1 MEPFIIFQ
9 ANSHKT
15 LTTEYNGVHRVKD
28 KSNFKALLCAL
39 RVLCGIRL
47 GIMPNPNTSKI
58 IKELQRLYR
67 DTRCFLH
74 YKTPFQLTCAVIL
87 SAQCT
92 DERVNIVAPEL
103 FKVFP
108 TAEKMAAAKQR
119 DVEKLIKSTGFYH
132 NKAKN
137 LIGFAQGLIGLYG
150 GKLPKTI
157 AELTQL
163 PGVGRKTA
171 NVVLG
176 EIHEISE
183 GITVDTHV
191 TRLSNR
197 LGWTKHQDAVKIE
210 QDLMKIIP
218 KEEWLHFS
226 HRLIQHGRKV
236 CDARKPLCS
245 VCTLAKWCPS
255 ADKFN

>member
-1 MEPFIIFQ
+1 M
-9 ANSHKT
+9 T
-15 LTTEYNGVHRVKD
+15 
-28 KSNFKALLCAL
+28 
-39 RVLCGIRL
+39 
-47 GIMPNPNTSKI
+47 NPNTSKI
-58 IKELQRLYR
+58 IKELQRLYP

-74 YKTPFQLTCAVIL
+74 YKTPFQLLCAVIL

-108 TAEKMAAAKQR
+108 NPKKLAKAKTK

-137 LIGFAQGLIGLYG
+137 LMGAAQAMLALYK
-150 GKLPKTI
+150 GKMPKTI
-157 AELTQL
+157 EEMVEI

-176 EIHEISE
+176 EVYGISE

-197 LGWTKHQDAVKIE
+197 LGWTMHQDAVKIE
-210 QDLMKIIP
+210 RDLMKIVP

-236 CDARKPLCS
+236 CDARRPLCCS
-245 VCTLAKWCPS
+245 CTLAKWCPS
-255 ADKFN
+255 FKILAEVNQ

>member
-1 MEPFIIFQ
+1 M
-9 ANSHKT
+9 A
-15 LTTEYNGVHRVKD
+15 
-28 KSNFKALLCAL
+28 
-39 RVLCGIRL
+39 
-47 GIMPNPNTSKI
+47 NPNTKKI
-58 IKELQRLYR
+58 IKELQRLYP
-67 DTRCFLH
+67 DVRCFLH
-74 YKTPFQLTCAVIL
+74 YKSPFQLICAVIL

-92 DERVNIVAPEL
+92 DERVNMVVPDL
-103 FKVFP
+103 FKAYP
-108 TAEKMAAAKQR
+108 TAEKLAAAKLT
-119 DVEKLIKSTGFYH
+119 DVERLVKSTGFYH

-137 LIGFAQGLIGLYG
+137 LIGCAKTLMAVYG
-150 GKLPKTI
+150 GKMPNTME
-157 AELTQL
+157 ELIIL

-176 EIHEISE
+176 EIFRISI

-218 KEEWLHFS
+218 HEEWLHFS

-236 CDARKPLCS
+236 CDARKPLCG

-255 ADKFN
+255 AKKLGQY

>member
-1 MEPFIIFQ
+1 M
-9 ANSHKT
+9 
-15 LTTEYNGVHRVKD
+15 
-28 KSNFKALLCAL
+28 
-39 RVLCGIRL
+39 
-47 GIMPNPNTSKI
+47 NPHTSKI
-58 IKELQRLYR
+58 IKELQHLYP
-67 DTRCFLH
+67 DTRCFLR
-74 YKTPFQLTCAVIL
+74 YQTPFQLLCSVIL

-92 DERVNIVAPEL
+92 DQRVNIVAPKL
-103 FKVFP
+103 FNIFP
-108 TAEKMAAAKQR
+108 TPEKLAKAKNK
-119 DVEKLIKSTGFYH
+119 DVEKIIKSTGFYK

-137 LIGFAQGLIGLYG
+137 LIGAAQALLGLYK
-150 GKLPKTI
+150 GKMPKTI
-157 AELTQL
+157 AEMVEI

-176 EIHEISE
+176 EVYGISE

-210 QDLMKIIP
+210 QDLMKIVP
-218 KEEWLHFS
+218 KEEWIHFS

-236 CDARKPLCS
+236 CDARKPLCN

-255 ADKFN
+255 KTN

>member
-1 MEPFIIFQ
+1 
-9 ANSHKT
+9 
-15 LTTEYNGVHRVKD
+15 
-28 KSNFKALLCAL
+28 
-39 RVLCGIRL
+39 
-47 GIMPNPNTSKI
+47 MPNRNTPKI
-58 IKELQRLYR
+58 IQELKRLYP
-67 DTRCFLH
+67 DVRCFLH
-74 YKTPFQLTCAVIL
+74 YKTPFQLLCSVIL

-92 DERVNIVAPEL
+92 DARVNIVAPEL

-108 TAEKMAAAKQR
+108 TPEKMAAAKLK
-119 DVEKLIKSTGFYH
+119 DVEKIIKSTGFYH

-137 LIGFAQGLIGLYG
+137 LIGCAQTLLGDFG
-150 GKLPKTI
+150 GKIPKTI
-157 AELTQL
+157 EEFIKI

-176 EIHEISE
+176 EVYGISE

-197 LGWTKHQDAVKIE
+197 LGFTKHQDAKKIE
-210 QDLMKIIP
+210 QDLIKIIP
-218 KEEWLHFS
+218 KDEWLTIS

-236 CDARKPLCS
+236 CDARKPLCG

-255 ADKFN
+255 SKKYV

>member
-1 MEPFIIFQ
+1 M
-9 ANSHKT
+9 
-15 LTTEYNGVHRVKD
+15 
-28 KSNFKALLCAL
+28 SNPHTA
-39 RVLCGIRL
+39 
-47 GIMPNPNTSKI
+47 KI
-58 IKELQRLYR
+58 IKELQRLSP

-74 YKTPFQLTCAVIL
+74 YKTPFQLLCAVIL

-92 DERVNIVAPEL
+92 DARVNLVVPDL

-108 TAEKMAAAKQR
+108 TPEKMAKAKLK
-119 DVEKLIKSTGFYH
+119 DIEKLVKSTGFYH

-137 LIGFAQGLIGLYG
+137 LLGAAQALLALYQ
-150 GKLPKTI
+150 GKMPKTI
-157 AELTQL
+157 EEMLEI

-176 EIHEISE
+176 EVYGISV

-210 QDLMKIIP
+210 RDLMEIVP
-218 KEEWLHFS
+218 RDEWLHFS

-236 CDARKPLCS
+236 CDARKPLCGI
-245 VCTLAKWCPS
+245 CTLAKWCPS
-255 ADKFN
+255 ARV

>member
-1 MEPFIIFQ
+1 M
-9 ANSHKT
+9 
-15 LTTEYNGVHRVKD
+15 V
-28 KSNFKALLCAL
+28 
-39 RVLCGIRL
+39 
-47 GIMPNPNTSKI
+47 NPNTSKI
-58 IKELQRLYR
+58 IKELQRLYP

-74 YKTPFQLTCAVIL
+74 YKTPFQLLCAVIL

-108 TAEKMAAAKQR
+108 TP
-119 DVEKLIKSTGFYH
+119 EKLAKAKIKDIEKIIKSTGFYH

-137 LIGFAQGLIGLYG
+137 LLGAAQALLGLYK
-150 GKLPKTI
+150 GKMPKTI
-157 AELTQL
+157 EEMTEI

-176 EIHEISE
+176 EVYGISE

-197 LGWTKHQDAVKIE
+197 LGWTRHQDAIKIE
-210 QDLMKIIP
+210 QDLMKIVP

-245 VCTLAKWCPS
+245 ICTLAKWCPS
-255 ADKFN
+255 ASKI

>member
-1 MEPFIIFQ
+1 MS
-9 ANSHKT
+9 NS
-15 LTTEYNGVHRVKD
+15 
-28 KSNFKALLCAL
+28 
-39 RVLCGIRL
+39 
-47 GIMPNPNTSKI
+47 NTPAI
-58 IKELQRLYR
+58 LKELKRLYP
-67 DTRCFLH
+67 DVRCFLH
-74 YKTPFQLTCAVIL
+74 YKTPFQLLCAVIL

-92 DERVNIVAPEL
+92 DERVNLVVPGL

-108 TAEKMAAAKQR
+108 TPEKLAKARIQ
-119 DVEKLIKSTGFYH
+119 DIEKLIKSTGFYH

-137 LIGFAQGLIGLYG
+137 LLGAAQALLALYK
-150 GKLPKTI
+150 GKMPRTI
-157 AELTQL
+157 EEMTAI

-176 EIHEISE
+176 EVYGISE

-197 LGWTKHQDAVKIE
+197 LGWTRHQDAVKIE
-210 QDLMKIIP
+210 RDLMGIVP

-236 CDARKPLCS
+236 CDARKPLCGA
-245 VCTLAKWCPS
+245 CTLAKWCPS
-255 ADKFN
+255 AKI

>member
-1 MEPFIIFQ
+1 M
-9 ANSHKT
+9 A
-15 LTTEYNGVHRVKD
+15 
-28 KSNFKALLCAL
+28 
-39 RVLCGIRL
+39 
-47 GIMPNPNTSKI
+47 NPNTSKI
-58 IKELQRLYR
+58 IKELQKLYP

-74 YKTPFQLTCAVIL
+74 YRTPFQLLCAVIL

-103 FKVFP
+103 FKAFP
-108 TAEKMAAAKQR
+108 TP
-119 DVEKLIKSTGFYH
+119 EKLATAKIKDIERIIKSTGFYH

-137 LIGFAQGLIGLYG
+137 LSGAANTLLDSYK
-150 GKLPKTI
+150 GKMPRTI
-157 AELTQL
+157 EEMVKI

-176 EIHEISE
+176 EVYGISE

-197 LGWTKHQDAVKIE
+197 LGWTKHQNAVKIE
-210 QDLMKIIP
+210 QDLMKIVP
-218 KEEWLHFS
+218 KDEWLHFS

-236 CDARKPLCS
+236 CDARKPLCA

-255 ADKFN
+255 ANEP

>member
-1 MEPFIIFQ
+1 
-9 ANSHKT
+9 
-15 LTTEYNGVHRVKD
+15 
-28 KSNFKALLCAL
+28 
-39 RVLCGIRL
+39 
-47 GIMPNPNTSKI
+47 MPNPNSSKI
-58 IKELQRLYR
+58 IKELQRLYP

-74 YKTPFQLTCAVIL
+74 YRTPFQLLCAVIL

-108 TAEKMAAAKQR
+108 TP
-119 DVEKLIKSTGFYH
+119 EKLAVAKIKDIEKIIKSTGFYH

-137 LIGFAQGLIGLYG
+137 LLGAAQALLGLYK
-150 GKLPKTI
+150 GKMPKTI
-157 AELTQL
+157 EEMTEI

-176 EIHEISE
+176 EVYGISE

-197 LGWTKHQDAVKIE
+197 LGWTQHQDAVKIE
-210 QDLMKIIP
+210 QDLMKIVP

-236 CDARKPLCS
+236 CDARKPLCQ
-245 VCTLAKWCPS
+245 VCTLAKWCPN
-255 ADKFN
+255 ANKF

>member
-1 MEPFIIFQ
+1 
-9 ANSHKT
+9 
-15 LTTEYNGVHRVKD
+15 
-28 KSNFKALLCAL
+28 
-39 RVLCGIRL
+39 
-47 GIMPNPNTSKI
+47 MPNPYTPKI
-58 IKELQRLYR
+58 IKELQRLYP
-67 DTRCFLH
+67 DTRCFLY
-74 YKTPFQLTCAVIL
+74 YKTPFQLLCAVIL

-92 DERVNIVAPEL
+92 DARVNLVVPGL

-108 TAEKMAAAKQR
+108 TPEKMAKAKLK
-119 DVEKLIKSTGFYH
+119 DIEKLIKSTGFYH

-137 LIGFAQGLIGLYG
+137 LLGAAQALLQLYKG
-150 GKLPKTI
+150 IMPKTI
-157 AELTQL
+157 DEMLEI

-176 EIHEISE
+176 EIYGISV

-210 QDLMKIIP
+210 RDLMEIVP
-218 KEEWLHFS
+218 KDEWLHFS

-236 CDARKPLCS
+236 CDARKPLCG

-255 ADKFN
+255 AKT

>member
-1 MEPFIIFQ
+1 
-9 ANSHKT
+9 
-15 LTTEYNGVHRVKD
+15 
-28 KSNFKALLCAL
+28 
-39 RVLCGIRL
+39 
-47 GIMPNPNTSKI
+47 MPNPHTSRI
-58 IKELQRLYR
+58 IKELQRLYP

-74 YKTPFQLTCAVIL
+74 YKTPFQLLCAVIL

-103 FKVFP
+103 FKAFP
-108 TAEKMAAAKQR
+108 TP
-119 DVEKLIKSTGFYH
+119 EKLARARNREVEGIIRSTGFYK

-137 LIGFAQGLIGLYG
+137 LIGAAQALLELYQGKMPRTIGEMV
-150 GKLPKTI
+150 KM
-157 AELTQL
+157 

-176 EIHEISE
+176 EVYGISE

-197 LGWTKHQDAVKIE
+197 LGWTKYQDAAKIE
-210 QDLMKIIP
+210 QDLMKIVP

-236 CDARKPLCS
+236 CGARKPLCQA
-245 VCTLAKWCPS
+245 CTLAKWCPS
-255 ADKFN
+255 RFGAVRGSR

>member
-1 MEPFIIFQ
+1 M
-9 ANSHKT
+9 S
-15 LTTEYNGVHRVKD
+15 
-28 KSNFKALLCAL
+28 
-39 RVLCGIRL
+39 
-47 GIMPNPNTSKI
+47 NPNTSKI
-58 IKELQRLYR
+58 IHELQRRYP

-74 YKTPFQLTCAVIL
+74 YKTPFQLLCAVIL

-103 FKVFP
+103 FKAFP
-108 TAEKMAAAKQR
+108 TPEKLSKAKTKE
-119 DVEKLIKSTGFYH
+119 VEKLIRSTGFYH

-137 LIGFAQGLIGLYG
+137 LMGTAQALLGLYK
-150 GKLPKTI
+150 GKMPKTI
-157 AELTQL
+157 EEMVKL

-176 EIHEISE
+176 EVYGISE

-197 LGWTKHQDAVKIE
+197 LGWTRHQDAVKIE
-210 QDLMKIIP
+210 QDLMKIVP

-236 CDARKPLCS
+236 CDARKPLCGA
-245 VCTLAKWCPS
+245 CTLAKWCPS
-255 ADKFN
+255 KKDYISA

>member
-1 MEPFIIFQ
+1 M
-9 ANSHKT
+9 A
-15 LTTEYNGVHRVKD
+15 
-28 KSNFKALLCAL
+28 
-39 RVLCGIRL
+39 
-47 GIMPNPNTSKI
+47 NPNSSKI
-58 IKELQRLYR
+58 IKELQRLYP

-74 YKTPFQLTCAVIL
+74 YKTPFQLLCAVIL

-92 DERVNIVAPEL
+92 DERVNMVAPEL

-108 TAEKMAAAKQR
+108 TP
-119 DVEKLIKSTGFYH
+119 EKLAKAKTKDLERIIKSTGFYH

-137 LIGFAQGLIGLYG
+137 LMGAAQALLALYK
-150 GKLPKTI
+150 GKMPKTI
-157 AELTQL
+157 QEMLEI

-176 EIHEISE
+176 EVYGISE

-191 TRLSNR
+191 TRLSHR

-210 QDLMKIIP
+210 QDLMKIVP
-218 KEEWLHFS
+218 KDEWLHFS

-245 VCTLAKWCPS
+245 VCTLSKWCPS
-255 ADKFN
+255 SHKFKI

>member
-1 MEPFIIFQ
+1 M
-9 ANSHKT
+9 
-15 LTTEYNGVHRVKD
+15 VKSL
-28 KSNFKALLCAL
+28 KMSNPK
-39 RVLCGIRL
+39 
-47 GIMPNPNTSKI
+47 TSKI
-58 IKELQRLYR
+58 IHELQRLYP

-74 YKTPFQLTCAVIL
+74 YKTPFQLLCAVIL

-92 DERVNIVAPEL
+92 DERVNIVVPGL

-108 TAEKMAAAKQR
+108 TPKKLAKAKMK

-137 LIGFAQGLIGLYG
+137 LVGAAQALLGLYK
-150 GKLPKTI
+150 GKMPKTI
-157 AELTQL
+157 EKMLEI

-176 EIHEISE
+176 EVYGISE

-197 LGWTKHQDAVKIE
+197 LGWTQHQDAVKIE
-210 QDLMKIIP
+210 QDLMRIIP
-218 KEEWLHFS
+218 KVEWLHFS

-236 CDARKPLCS
+236 CDARKPLCN
-245 VCTLAKWCPS
+245 VCTLSKWCPS
-255 ADKFN
+255 AKGMN

>member
-1 MEPFIIFQ
+1 M
-9 ANSHKT
+9 T
-15 LTTEYNGVHRVKD
+15 
-28 KSNFKALLCAL
+28 
-39 RVLCGIRL
+39 
-47 GIMPNPNTSKI
+47 NPNTPKI
-58 IKELQRLYR
+58 IKELQHLYP

-74 YKTPFQLTCAVIL
+74 YKTPFQLLCAVIL

-108 TAEKMAAAKQR
+108 TPEKLAKAKTK
-119 DVEKLIKSTGFYH
+119 DVETIIKSTGFYH

-137 LIGFAQGLIGLYG
+137 LLGAAQALLGLYK
-150 GKLPKTI
+150 GKMPKTI
-157 AELTQL
+157 EEMVEI

-176 EIHEISE
+176 EVYGISE

-210 QDLMKIIP
+210 QDLMRIVP
-218 KEEWLHFS
+218 KREWLHFS

-236 CDARKPLCS
+236 CDARRPLCNA
-245 VCTLAKWCPS
+245 CTLAKWCPS
-255 ADKFN
+255 ANKN

>member
-1 MEPFIIFQ
+1 M
-9 ANSHKT
+9 ASN
-15 LTTEYNGVHRVKD
+15 
-28 KSNFKALLCAL
+28 SNFL
-39 RVLCGIRL
+39 RVL
-47 GIMPNPNTSKI
+47 
-58 IKELQRLYR
+58 KELKRLYP
-67 DTRCFLH
+67 DVRCFLH
-74 YKTPFQLTCAVIL
+74 YKTPFQLLCSVIL

-92 DERVNIVAPEL
+92 DERVNIVTPEL

-108 TAEKMAAAKQR
+108 TPEKLAPAKQK
-119 DVEKLIKSTGFYH
+119 DVEKIIHSTGFYK

-137 LIGFAQGLIGLYG
+137 LIGCAQALLAHHG
-150 GKLPKTI
+150 GNLPKTME
-157 AELTQL
+157 ELIL
-163 PGVGRKTA
+163 IPGVGRKTA

-176 EIHEISE
+176 EVYGISV

-210 QDLMKIIP
+210 RDLVKIVP
-218 KEEWLHFS
+218 KEEWLTIS

-245 VCTLAKWCPS
+245 ICTLAKICPS
-255 ADKFN
+255 SKMYL

>member
-1 MEPFIIFQ
+1 
-9 ANSHKT
+9 
-15 LTTEYNGVHRVKD
+15 
-28 KSNFKALLCAL
+28 
-39 RVLCGIRL
+39 
-47 GIMPNPNTSKI
+47 MPNPNTSKI
-58 IKELQRLYR
+58 IKELQRLYP

-74 YKTPFQLTCAVIL
+74 YKTPFQLLCAVIL

-92 DERVNIVAPEL
+92 DERVNMVAPEL
-103 FKVFP
+103 FKAFP
-108 TAEKMAAAKQR
+108 TPEKLSGAKQK
-119 DVEKLIKSTGFYH
+119 DIEKIIKSTGFYH

-137 LIGFAQGLIGLYG
+137 LLGAAQALLDLYK
-150 GKLPKTI
+150 GKMPKTI
-157 AELTQL
+157 AEMVEI

-176 EIHEISE
+176 EVYGISE
-183 GITVDTHV
+183 GVTVDTHV

-210 QDLMKIIP
+210 QDLMKVVP

-245 VCTLAKWCPS
+245 TCTLSKWCPS
-255 ADKFN
+255 VFKA

>member
-1 MEPFIIFQ
+1 
-9 ANSHKT
+9 
-15 LTTEYNGVHRVKD
+15 
-28 KSNFKALLCAL
+28 
-39 RVLCGIRL
+39 
-47 GIMPNPNTSKI
+47 MPNPNTSKI
-58 IKELQRLYR
+58 IKELQKRYP

-74 YKTPFQLTCAVIL
+74 YQSPFQLICAVIL

-92 DERVNIVAPEL
+92 DERVNIVVPGL
-103 FKVFP
+103 FKAYP
-108 TAEKMAAAKQR
+108 TAEKLAKAKLP

-137 LIGFAQGLIGLYG
+137 LIGCAQALLELYG
-150 GKLPKTI
+150 GKMPKTI
-157 AELTQL
+157 AELIKL

-176 EIHEISE
+176 EVYGISE

-218 KEEWLHFS
+218 KDEWLHFS

-236 CDARKPLCS
+236 CDARKPLCNM
-245 VCTLAKWCPS
+245 CTLAKWCPS
-255 ADKFN
+255 SNTTSS